1 MTAAAEALRRK
12 LLATARAM
20 NQLGLNQTT
29 SGNLSVRCDD
39 GFLITPS
46 ALAYE
51 HCTPADVVRLD
62 FSCQTKSD
70 AEQRKPSSEWRMHR
84 DIYQHY
90 PRAGCILHAHCPYC
104 SVLACLERP
113 IPPFHY
119 MVAVAGGGSIRC
131 APYATFGTQELSDGV
146 VKALHDRCA
155 ALLGHHGM
163 ICFAGDLDRVLDL
176 AVEVENLARV
186 YVLAL
191 QVATEPPL
199 LSGEQMAEVL
209 HRFREYKA

>member
-1 MTAAAEALRRK
+1 MTAANEALRRK
-12 LLATARAM
+12 LLASARTM
-20 NQLGLNQTT
+20 NQLGLNQAT
-29 SGNLSVRCDD
+29 SGNLSVRCGE

-51 HCTPADVVRLD
+51 HCTPADVVWLD
-62 FSCQTKSD
+62 FSGQPKG
-70 AEQRKPSSEWRMHR
+70 AAGQRKPSSEWRMHR
-84 DIYQHY
+84 DIYHGN

-119 MVAVAGGGSIRC
+119 MVAVAGGDSIRC

-146 VKALHDRCA
+146 VEALRDRCA
-155 ALLGHHGM
+155 ALLAHHGM

-176 AVEVENLARV
+176 ALEVENLARV

-191 QVATEPPL
+191 QIAEPPW
-199 LSGEQMAEVL
+199 LSTEQMAEVL